1 MHALVRGLA
10 GSFADAIT
18 GEPLEEPIDLELA
31 RQQHDSYVEV
41 LKSLVSSVT
50 ELPADDA
57 HPGKELGWA
66 MLPGR
71 QRAARSSSASR
82 PLCRVRLTI
91 PCLPCFLLPT
101 AATDCCFIEDTAVV
115 AGDTAVVTRIGA
127 GPRQGEEAPVAEA
140 LQALGLRLVRV
151 EAPATLDGGDVLQL
165 PGGNTIL
172 VGLSRRTNPAGVVA
186 LASAL
191 PAASVHGVPVEQ
203 GLHLKSL
210 LTALDASTLLI
221 ADTPA
226 GRALGAVLPPLGGR
240 WEQVFV
246 PDAVCANVLLLNGGR
261 DVVAQGGFP
270 ASEALLEGLCT
281 ARGLRLHK
289 IPKLTE
295 MIKADG
301 ALTCCSILL
310 PDAA

>member
-57 HPGKELGWA
+57 HP
-66 MLPGR
+66 
-71 QRAARSSSASR
+71 
-82 PLCRVRLTI
+82 
-91 PCLPCFLLPT
+91 
-101 AATDCCFIEDTAVV
+101 DCCFIEDTAVV

-310 PDAA
+310 PAAA